1 MGIQETMKALSDPTR
16 REILKIL
23 REGTK
28 TAGEI
33 SEQFEMTAATISH
46 HLSILKEA
54 KLILQDKRGKYI
66 YYEIN
71 TSILDEVL
79 QFFQELKGDSHEN
92 KQKDS
97 NS

>member
-1 MGIQETMKALSDPTR
+1 MGLQETMKALSDPTR

-23 REGTK
+23 REGTQ

-54 KLILQDKRGKYI
+54 KLILQDKRGKYV

-92 KQKDS
+92 EQKNS
-97 NS
+97 NI